1 MTLGVGLVGFGVAG
15 RRHAAALEGSGV
27 ARIRSVLVP
36 DRAADLGPLRRSS
49 GWAELLGDPEVEL
62 VALCTPP
69 GGRAELAEQALA
81 AGKAVLLERPA
92 ACSPAEVDRLLAVSR
107 RVGRPV
113 GVMFQHR
120 RLIPEQVLRWDWG
133 PGATA
138 VLHVSRF
145 RPTAHYH
152 RAGWRHDPARA
163 LGGVGAHLG
172 AHYLDLACQVLGEP
186 AAVHVVGRREVA
198 AGIDSR
204 IAGVVDYRGGAT
216 LGFAVT
222 AESTVRVARLEVL
235 GADCRLLVQD
245 GEVTTETGGVIED
258 HPALPGA
265 RLRLEVYRDMAEAL
279 ATGKP
284 PRHCGLDAARAV
296 TTILHAVTER
306 GVLMTAR

>member
-15 RRHAAALEGSGV
+15 RQHAAALEGSGV
-27 ARIRSVLVP
+27 ARIRSVLEP
-36 DRAADLGPLRRSS
+36 DPATDPGPLRRSP
-49 GWAELLGDPEVEL
+49 GWADLLGDPEVAL

-69 GGRAELAEQALA
+69 GGRAELAEQALE

-120 RLIPEQVLRWDWG
+120 QLIPEQVLRWGWG

-138 VLHVSRF
+138 LLQVSRF
-145 RPTAHYH
+145 RPAAHF
-152 RAGWRHDPARA
+152 RRGGWRHDPARA
-163 LGGVGAHLG
+163 LGGAAAHLG

-216 LGFAVT
+216 LSFAVT
-222 AESTVRVARLEVL
+222 AESTVRTARLEIL

-245 GEVTTETGGVIED
+245 GEVTTETGGAIAD
-258 HPALPGA
+258 HPAVPGSL
-265 RLRLEVYRDMAEAL
+265 LRLEVYRDMAEAL
-279 ATGKP
+279 ATGQP
-284 PRHCGLDAARAV
+284 PRRCGLAAARAV
-296 TTILHAVTER
+296 TTLLHAVAAR
-306 GVLMTAR
+306 VPLSGVG